1 MNIMESWVNIV
12 IRFILYMDLML
23 LFGLPLFGLYALQHH
38 ERRWPQITKQF
49 AIILGGAAVVGGAM
63 SLLSMLVLA
72 KVMTGAEDYF
82 SVSQHAFEMI
92 VSGTALGAAWVLRL
106 VALGVALATTPLL
119 ARRPTFGFAVIA
131 GAGLGAL
138 ATLAWGGHGA
148 MDSGGKGVLHLS
160 ADILH
165 LAAAGGW
172 VGALTAF
179 VLLLGANDASSPSQQ
194 FELLQRTLAG
204 FATIGTMI
212 VLALIATG
220 LINYG
225 MISGPTLNGLTTT
238 LYGQLLLTKLGFFAL
253 MLALAAANR
262 FHLTPRLEE
271 KMRNGDHI
279 GAVAALRK
287 SLLVESGAATV
298 ILMLVAILGLQSPQ

>member
-1 MNIMESWVNIV
+1 VNIMDSWVNIA

-38 ERRWPQITKQF
+38 ERRSLHITRQF
-49 AIILGGAAVVGGAM
+49 SAILGGAAVVGIVM

-72 KVMTGAEDYF
+72 KMMTGAEDYF
-82 SVSQHAFEMI
+82 SVSRHAFEMI

-106 VALGVALATTPLL
+106 VALSVALVVTPLL
-119 ARRPTFGFAVIA
+119 VRRPTYGFAITA
-131 GAGLGAL
+131 SAGLIAL

-179 VLLLGANDASSPSQQ
+179 VLLLRVNHASPNQQ

-204 FATIGTMI
+204 FAAIGTMI
-212 VLALIATG
+212 VLTLTATG

-225 MISGPTLNGLTTT
+225 MISGLTLSGLTST

-253 MLALAAANR
+253 MLALAGANR

-271 KMRNGDHI
+271 KMRIGDHV
-279 GAVAALRK
+279 GAIAALRK
-287 SLLVESGAATV
+287 SLLIESGAATA
-298 ILMLVAILGLQSPQ
+298 ILLLVSVLGLQSPQ